1 MNGLERRIVLDAS
14 AALEWIL
21 GRPAKALVDKL
32 LPVSVVPSSGLAE
45 VLYIARL
52 RGHGLASSELTGA
65 LVTMGAEVE
74 PVIAQDAIRASDLIA
89 ASESASSPA
98 GSLSLG
104 DGLCIAVAERLD
116 LPITGGDLYW
126 ETLDLRVKVLSFR

>member
-1 MNGLERRIVLDAS
+1 VNGLERRIVLDAS
-14 AALEWIL
+14 AVLEWIL
-21 GRPAKALVDKL
+21 GRPAKTLVDKL
-32 LPVSVVPSSGLAE
+32 LPVAVIPSSGLAE

-52 RGHGLASSELTGA
+52 RGHGLGSSDLASA
-65 LVTMGAEVE
+65 LIAMGAEVE
-74 PVIAQDAIRASDLIA
+74 PVLTQDAIRASELIA
-89 ASESASSPA
+89 ESKSASSPA

-104 DGLCIAVAERLD
+104 DGLCIAVAERLN

>member
-14 AALEWIL
+14 SVLEWIL
-21 GRPAKALVDKL
+21 GGSARALVDKL
-32 LPVSVVPSSGLAE
+32 LPVAVIPSSGLAE

-52 RGHGLASSELTGA
+52 RGHGIASSELAGA
-65 LVTMGAEVE
+65 LMTMGAAVE
-74 PVIAQDAIRASDLIA
+74 PVITQDAIRAADLIA
-89 ASESASSPA
+89 ASKSASSPA

-104 DGLCIAVAERLD
+104 DGLCIAVAERLE

-126 ETLDLRVKVLSFR
+126 ETLDLRVRVLSFR